1 MNQRIIYPTD
11 DGGVAVIVPAP
22 ECGMSLQEI
31 AAKNVPAGKPWKIVD
46 AADIPATREFRDA
59 WTADFTEVTE

>member
-11 DGGVAVIVPAP
+11 DGGVAVIIPTGSV
-22 ECGMSLQEI
+22 E
-31 AAKNVPAGKPWKIVD
+31 AAMKDIPAGKPYKIVD
-46 AADIPATREFRDA
+46 AADIPADRTFRNA